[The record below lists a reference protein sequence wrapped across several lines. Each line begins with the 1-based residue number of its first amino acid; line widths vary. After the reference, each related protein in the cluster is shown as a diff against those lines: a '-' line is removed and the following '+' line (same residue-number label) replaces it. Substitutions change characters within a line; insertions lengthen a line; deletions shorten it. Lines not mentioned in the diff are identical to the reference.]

1 MATTVPDGI
10 WTPDDSTAYNPPI
23 DLAAMA
29 DTVQAAL
36 VDVRSDNPAPATQAE
51 VNAGVVT
58 DKYVTPA
65 TLKDRAPGNSVR
77 PYGTTGAA
85 VSPAQIVMRSGRFSG
100 TTGPTG
106 VMEVP
111 FNPVFPTACIG
122 VLPIG
127 NQNFAA
133 PLLVD
138 GQANATRVQFF
149 YSGAASQART
159 VDYIAWGY

>member
-29 DTVQAAL
+29 DTIQGAL
-36 VDVRSDNPAPATQAE
+36 NDVRDDSPDPATQVE
-51 VNAGVVT
+51 VDAGTVT
-58 DKYVTPA
+58 DSFVSPA
-65 TLKDRAPGNSVR
+65 TLANRASGHSVR

-85 VSPAQIVMRSGRFSG
+85 VSPPRIVMRSGRFSG

-111 FNPVFPTACIG
+111 FTPVFPTACIG

-127 NQNFAA
+127 NQNFS
-133 PLLVD
+133 PPVVVD

-149 YSGAASQART
+149 YAGAPSQART
-159 VDYIAWGY
+159 IDYIAWGY

>member
-10 WTPDDSTAYNPPI
+10 WSPDDSTAYNPPI

-29 DTVQAAL
+29 DTIQGAL
-36 VDVRSDNPAPATQAE
+36 IDVRDDAPDPATQAE
-51 VNAGVVT
+51 VDAGT
-58 DKYVTPA
+58 DADSFVSPA
-65 TLKDRAPGNSVR
+65 TLANRASGHAVR

-85 VSPAQIVMRSGRFSG
+85 VSPPRIVMRSGRFSG

-127 NQNFAA
+127 NQDFPA
-133 PLLVD
+133 PVMVN
-138 GQANATRVQFF
+138 GQTTATYARFF
-149 YSGAASQART
+149 YAGAASQPRT
-159 VDYIAWGY
+159 VDYVAWGY

>member
-10 WTPDDSTAYNPPI
+10 WTPDDSTAYNLPV

-29 DTVQAAL
+29 DTVQAGL
-36 VDVRSDNPAPATQAE
+36 NSVRGEFPDPATQAE
-51 VNAGVVT
+51 VNAGTTT
-58 DKYVTPA
+58 DNFVSPA
-65 TLKDRAPGNSVR
+65 TLANRASGHSVR
-77 PYGTTGAA
+77 PYGSTGAA
-85 VSPAQIVMRSGRFSG
+85 VSPPRIVMRSGRFSG
-100 TTGPTG
+100 STGPTG

-127 NQNFAA
+127 NQNVA
-133 PLLVD
+133 PPVLVD

-149 YSGAASQART
+149 YAGAASQPRT